1 MYPSTLWKKLR
12 SYFLTGALIL
22 VPLFITIYIILVIIH
37 WVAQSA
43 GLGRGLVA
51 DIIGIFIAILAIL
64 LVGAFTQNL
73 IGGRAINWLNE
84 ILAKIPIA
92 GAIYSAIRQIMEGF
106 MIRKSV
112 AFRKVVVIEYP
123 RKGIYCLAF
132 MTKQGYIN
140 KNLSEEGP
148 MIHVFLPTT
157 PNPTS
162 GFFLIVPEKD
172 VIPLDISVQEA
183 FKVIISGGIASY
195 QSNK

>member
-1 MYPSTLWKKLR
+1 MYLSTFWKKIR

-22 VPLFITIYIILVIIH
+22 IPLFITTYIILVIIH

-51 DIIGIFIAILAIL
+51 DIIGLFVAILAIL
-64 LVGAFTQNL
+64 LVGAFTQNI
-73 IGGRAINWLNE
+73 IGGKTISWLNVM
-84 ILAKIPIA
+84 LAKIPIA
-92 GAIYSAIRQIMEGF
+92 GAIHSAIRQIMEGF
-106 MIRKSV
+106 MLRKSA
-112 AFRKVVVIEYP
+112 AFRKVVIIEYP
-123 RKGIYCLAF
+123 RKGIYCFAF
-132 MTKQGYIN
+132 VTKEGHIN
-140 KNLSEEGP
+140 KHLSEEGP